1 MTEWG
6 NSYGAEPEL
15 KKDVY
20 KRLKE
25 ARKDGL
31 TVGEIE
37 RESNGELGVHDVF
50 DMLEAKV
57 MGRDKWVKM
66 DKVLKE
72 FGY

>member
-6 NSYGAEPEL
+6 NSFSAEPEL

-20 KRLKE
+20 KRLE
-25 ARKDGL
+25 FARKDGL

-37 RESNGELGVHDVF
+37 KATDGKLGVHDVF
-50 DMLEAKV
+50 DMLEAKI
-57 MGRDKWVKM
+57 MPREKWVMM
-66 DKVLKE
+66 DETLKE

>member
-6 NSYGAEPEL
+6 NNFCADPEL

-20 KRLKE
+20 KRLRE

-37 RESNGELGVHDVF
+37 RESEGELGVHDVF
-50 DMLEAKV
+50 DMLEAKI
-57 MGRDKWVKM
+57 MPKEKWLKM
-66 DKVLKE
+66 DEVLKA